1 MWVCYDG
8 GWGLLGLGFGFW
20 CWWFDFLV
28 FVGRCF
34 QFGWCVLLV
43 FAAWCLWFLVVI
55 VSCWLL
61 RCWCLLVV
69 GVRFRVAVWVVCGFW
84 CLLSFVRWVRFRWL
98 LLVVFVM
105 VFAVWGVRWGCSLG
119 CFVSALFVLV
129 GWHVLWGCLG
139 GLRFVDFVL
148 RVVSA
153 DF

>member
-43 FAAWCLWFLVVI
+43 FAACCLWFLVVI

-61 RCWCLLVV
+61 RCWRLLVV
-69 GVRFRVAVWVVCGFW
+69 GVRFRVAVWVVWWF
-84 CLLSFVRWVRFRWL
+84 
-98 LLVVFVM
+98 LVPVEF
-105 VFAVWGVRWGCSLG
+105 CSLG
-119 CFVSALFVLV
+119 ALPVVAV
-129 GWHVLWGCLG
+129 GCV
-139 GLRFVDFVL
+139 
-148 RVVSA
+148 
-153 DF
+153 